1 MKEIK
6 EMTEEIKGKQ
16 AAYRLQEEDR
26 RDCVF
31 LLNGV
36 TRSRDEDARPCV
48 CDQHHRDIRVLPLLG
63 DSDSC
68 DSKMV
73 QLQKAPSRL
82 NM

>member
-16 AAYRLQEEDR
+16 AAYRTQEEDR
-26 RDCVF
+26 RDCACAYDEVI
-31 LLNGV
+31 
-36 TRSRDEDARPCV
+36 RSCDEDSRSCV
-48 CDQHHRDIRVLPLLG
+48 CYQYYRNICVLPFLG

-68 DSKMV
+68 DPKMV

-82 NM
+82 NV